1 MHDQQA
7 GTTTSEPAAPG
18 GASDSS
24 LTTERFLDLS
34 HTEGGADVGRSREEM
49 RRSRLLR
56 IVVIVGIPTVF
67 LWYRILRGD
76 PFNPFQL
83 PHIDPLLVVP
93 SVFFGLLIV
102 ILGGQFLMTGRSP
115 HQVIRPEQID
125 VRLADVVGIDV
136 VKDEVVRSLQL
147 FLSHRSFAREMG
159 GRPRRGLLFEGG
171 PGTGKT
177 YTAKAL
183 AAEAGVPFLFATAT
197 SFQSSFQGA
206 TARKVRQYFRALRKA
221 ARKHGG
227 AVGFIDEFDAIGL
240 ARGGVAGMSAAP
252 AAARSTTLGCGGLE
266 GLPMSGTSPAAT
278 TTTAFVGG
286 NDLQMAV
293 NELLVQLQSFEEPS
307 GGEKLAGKLIG
318 AVNLLLPPHRQ
329 LHGPVGQH
337 ANILLIAST
346 NRADSLDPA
355 LLRPGRFDRRLT
367 FELPAKSSRRQ
378 LIDHFLARKAH
389 APELDLDERRD
400 ALAAVTQGYSPA
412 MLEGLMDESLI
423 QAVREKRARMT
434 WADVEH
440 ARLQVEVGLG
450 QPVTYTSHEEK
461 LIATHEAGHATVA
474 WLVAPERRLEILTII
489 KRRESLGLLAH
500 GDKEDVYTRSRKE
513 LTALIQIAMGG
524 QVAEE
529 LFFGDVSTGPA
540 GDLLY
545 ATNVA
550 AQMVGSAGMTDTL
563 VSYAAVQNSGFSDTN
578 LVGRV
583 LGDSEGRRRVE
594 ELLQRQKVVVRGLL
608 ETHSHLVAAL
618 RDALVERHELIGTEI
633 TDVLEQAMASRP
645 LDRIDLGESSR
656 SDETSQSDESDGGAA
671 TIDLR
676 ADRPAVAED

>member
-1 MHDQQA
+1 
-7 GTTTSEPAAPG
+7 
-18 GASDSS
+18 
-24 LTTERFLDLS
+24 
-34 HTEGGADVGRSREEM
+34 
-49 RRSRLLR
+49 
-56 IVVIVGIPTVF
+56 
-67 LWYRILRGD
+67 
-76 PFNPFQL
+76 
-83 PHIDPLLVVP
+83 
-93 SVFFGLLIV
+93 
-102 ILGGQFLMTGRSP
+102 
-115 HQVIRPEQID
+115 
-125 VRLADVVGIDV
+125 
-136 VKDEVVRSLQL
+136 
-147 FLSHRSFAREMG
+147 MG

-206 TARKVRQYFRALRKA
+206 TARKVRQYFKALRKA

-240 ARGGVAGMSAAP
+240 ARNGATAMTAAP
-252 AAARSTTLGCGGLE
+252 SDRRACRCAAAASRACRCVSTLGARRPRRRSSRRRRPADGGQRAAGADAVVRGADGGREAARQAGRRRSTCCCRRTASC
-266 GLPMSGTSPAAT
+266 AARR
-278 TTTAFVGG
+278 
-286 NDLQMAV
+286 
-293 NELLVQLQSFEEPS
+293 
-307 GGEKLAGKLIG
+307 GK
-318 AVNLLLPPHRQ
+318 
-329 LHGPVGQH
+329 H

-367 FELPAKSSRRQ
+367 FELPAKSGRRQ

-389 APELDLDERRD
+389 AEELDSDERRD

-412 MLEGLMDESLI
+412 MLEGLLDEALI
-423 QAVREKRARMT
+423 QAVRGQRSRMS

-440 ARLQVEVGLG
+440 ARMQVEVGLG
-450 QPVTYTSHEEK
+450 QPVAYTDHERR

-474 WLVAPERRLEILTII
+474 WLVAPQRRLEILTII
-489 KRRESLGLLAH
+489 KRREALGLLAH
-500 GDKEDVYTRSRKE
+500 GDREDVYTRSRAE
-513 LTALIQIAMGG
+513 LTGLIQIAMGG

-545 ATNVA
+545 ATQVA
-550 AQMVGSAGMTDTL
+550 AQMVGAAGMTDTL

-594 ELLQRQKVVVRGLL
+594 EHAAGQKVAVRGLL
-608 ETHSHLVAAL
+608 EANQHLVAAL
-618 RDALVERHELIGTEI
+618 RDALLERHELIGREI
-633 TDVLEQAMASRP
+633 TDVLEQAAADGPQRQAF
-645 LDRIDLGESSR
+645 GER
-656 SDETSQSDESDGGAA
+656 

-676 ADRPAVAED
+676 DDRTDAAPVTAED

>member
-1 MHDQQA
+1 MSKTRVEPPTA
-7 GTTTSEPAAPG
+7 PSE
-18 GASDSS
+18 
-24 LTTERFLDLS
+24 TVLDLTR
-34 HTEGGADVGRSREEM
+34 TEGGADVGRSREEM
-49 RRSRLLR
+49 RRLRLLR
-56 IVVIVGIPTVF
+56 IVVLVGLPTSY
-67 LWYRILRGD
+67 LWYRILSGN
-76 PFNPFQL
+76 PLNPFQL
-83 PHIDPLLVVP
+83 PTIDPLLLIP
-93 SVFFGLLIV
+93 SLFFLLLAL
-102 ILGGQFLMTGRSP
+102 ILVGQFVFTGRSP
-115 HQVIRPEQID
+115 HLVIRPEQID

-221 ARKHGG
+221 SRKHGG
-227 AVGFIDEFDAIGL
+227 AVGFIDEFDAIGM
-240 ARGGVAGMSAAP
+240 ARHGTSMTAAP
-252 AAARSTTLGCGGLE
+252 ATAQALVSCGGLE
-266 GLPMSGTSPAAT
+266 GLPMAPTVSAAT
-278 TTTAFVGG
+278 TATPFIGG

-293 NELLVQLQSFEEPS
+293 NELLVQMQSFEEPS
-307 GGEKLAGKLIG
+307 GGEKLVGKLVDS
-318 AVNLLLPPHRQ
+318 VNLLLPPHRQ
-329 LHGPVGQH
+329 LRGPAGKH

-367 FELPAKSSRRQ
+367 FELPPKSSRRQ
-378 LIDHFLARKAH
+378 LIDHFLAQKAH
-389 APELDLDERRD
+389 VEELDGDERRD

-412 MLEGLMDESLI
+412 MLEGLMDEALI
-423 QAVREKRARMT
+423 QAVRERRSRMS

-440 ARLQVEVGLG
+440 ARLQVEIGLG
-450 QPVTYTSHEEK
+450 QPVAYTAHENR

-474 WLVAPERRLEILTII
+474 WLVAPQRRLEILTII
-489 KRRESLGLLAH
+489 KRREALGLLAH
-500 GDKEDVYTRSRKE
+500 GDREDVYTRSRAE
-513 LTALIQIAMGG
+513 LTGLIQIAMGG

-540 GDLLY
+540 GDLMY
-545 ATNVA
+545 ATNIA

-563 VSYAAVQNSGFSDTN
+563 ISYAAVQNSGFSDTN

-594 ELLQRQKVVVRGLL
+594 EMLQRQKVVVRGLL
-608 ETHSHLVAAL
+608 EANQHLVAAL
-618 RDALVERHELIGTEI
+618 RDALMERHELIGAEI
-633 TDVLEQAMASRP
+633 IEVLETARASGP
-645 LDRIDLGESSR
+645 PSPTVGS
-656 SDETSQSDESDGGAA
+656 GV
-671 TIDLR
+671 IDLR
-676 ADRPAVAED
+676 PELPVTNPDD